1 MEDNQTNPVDQIDSV
16 EMTDADIHE
25 ELKARGVKLHHKT
38 GSEKLKATLEAV
50 MSGTYQSEEKA
61 ASTAPTAVPSV
72 KELTAEEHLSKLT
85 KEQKAMRLTRVVVSP
100 NDPLMSAYPGLIFT
114 VGSSSINNGRM
125 IKKFVP
131 FNNDDGWHVPKIIL
145 DQIESAEMQKFRQ
158 VISPNGEKSL
168 QPYITKKFNVQI
180 LDPLSQ
186 GEMEILAASQASKG
200 AA

>member
-25 ELKARGVKLHHKT
+25 ELQARGVKLHHKT

-72 KELTAEEHLSKLT
+72 KELTAEEHLGKLT

-131 FNNDDGWHVPKIIL
+131 FNNDDGWHVPRIIL

-168 QPYITKKFNVQI
+168 QPYITKKFNVQV